1 MTTGW
6 VIRPPPKHAVYGL
19 ASTVYVM
26 PMRCLIIDDDANDR
40 ELVQRIAVM
49 AGHEAQGAGSAEDAL
64 HRLKSGEN
72 FDVALVDLAL
82 GGGGTDGFTAIGLL
96 RKEAPEMRQLVVSGY
111 DDRPHVLRAV
121 AAGADGYVL
130 KTDVPDKLPQALNEV
145 MSGGGPMS
153 AKIAHF
159 VLEELRGAGEP
170 APEPADSSDRA
181 LSRREWDVLEGLA
194 KGYTYAEIANTL
206 QISVNTVRHHIRN
219 LYGKLDVSGK
229 AEAVLRAMGGKKS
242 ST

>member
-1 MTTGW
+1 
-6 VIRPPPKHAVYGL
+6 
-19 ASTVYVM
+19 
-26 PMRCLIIDDDANDR
+26 MRCLIIDDDANDR

-64 HRLKSGEN
+64 ERLKNGEN
-72 FDVALVDLAL
+72 FDVALVDIGLE
-82 GGGGTDGFTAIGLL
+82 GTDGITAIGLL
-96 RKEAPEMRQLVVSGY
+96 RKEAPDMRQLVVSGF

-130 KTDVPDKLPQALNEV
+130 KTDVPEKLPQALNDV
-145 MSGGGPMS
+145 VSGGGPMS
-153 AKIAHF
+153 SKIAHF

-170 APEPADSSDRA
+170 VPETGDSSDRA